1 MDPGSPLRFVR
12 DDGAPSLDPA
22 RQRERNSL
30 IASFFQWLNDAHGL
44 NFSVFYDAFDRSRFL
59 TGLWTTIYIC
69 IVSILASL
77 ALGLLGVW
85 LAGSNSRIGRLVV
98 RAYVQFFRNTPPLV
112 QLSFFYFAVASLL
125 PTVSDGFGG
134 QSPLVSG
141 TGWAII
147 AFSLFAGAFN
157 VEIFRAGIEAVPETT
172 IEAAE
177 SLGYTRLQL
186 YLHVVLPLAFRI
198 CLPAL
203 NNNLI
208 NLVKTTTLAYAIGVP
223 ELLYAASQ
231 IWSEMFNVREMM
243 NVLLVTYVALVAV
256 LVWIMGRWE
265 RAMRIPGYST

>member
-1 MDPGSPLRFVR
+1 MIAAFF
-12 DDGAPSLDPA
+12 
-22 RQRERNSL
+22 ER
-30 IASFFQWLNDAHGL
+30 LNETQGL
-44 NFSVFYDAFDRSRFL
+44 NFSVFYDAFDRGRFL
-59 TGLWTTIYIC
+59 TGLWTTSYIC
-69 IVSILASL
+69 VIAIAASL

-85 LAGSNSRIGRLVV
+85 MAGGNSRFARLLV
-98 RAYVQFFRNTPPLV
+98 RGYVQFFRNTPPLV

-134 QSPLVSG
+134 QSPLISG

-157 VEIFRAGIEAVPETT
+157 VEIFRAGIEAVPSTT
-172 IEAAE
+172 VEAAE

-186 YLHVVLPLAFRI
+186 YIHVVLPLAFRI

-231 IWSEMFNVREMM
+231 IWSESFNVREMM
-243 NVLLVTYVALVAV
+243 NVLLVTYVLLVAI
-256 LVWIMGRWE
+256 LVFVMGRWE
-265 RAMRIPGYST
+265 RAMRIPGYTT

>member
-1 MDPGSPLRFVR
+1 MSVEESPSQNAMIAAFF
-12 DDGAPSLDPA
+12 
-22 RQRERNSL
+22 ER
-30 IASFFQWLNDAHGL
+30 LNETQGL
-44 NFSVFYDAFDRSRFL
+44 NFSVFYDAFDRGRFL
-59 TGLWTTIYIC
+59 TGLWTTSYIC
-69 IVSILASL
+69 VIAIAASL

-85 LAGSNSRIGRLVV
+85 MAGGKSRFARLLV
-98 RAYVQFFRNTPPLV
+98 RGYVQFFRNTPPLV

-134 QSPLVSG
+134 QSPLISG

-157 VEIFRAGIEAVPETT
+157 VEIFRAGIEAVPSTT
-172 IEAAE
+172 VEAAE

-186 YLHVVLPLAFRI
+186 YVHVVLPLAFRI

-231 IWSEMFNVREMM
+231 IWSESFNVREMM
-243 NVLLVTYVALVAV
+243 NVLLVTYVLLVAI
-256 LVWIMGRWE
+256 LVFVMGRWE

>member
-1 MDPGSPLRFVR
+1 MIAAYF
-12 DDGAPSLDPA
+12 
-22 RQRERNSL
+22 ER
-30 IASFFQWLNDAHGL
+30 LNETKGL
-44 NFSVFYDAFDRSRFL
+44 NFSVFYDAFDQGRFL
-59 TGLWTTIYIC
+59 TGLWTTSYIC
-69 IVSILASL
+69 IVAIMASL

-85 LAGSNSRIGRLVV
+85 LAGSNSRFARILV
-98 RAYVQFFRNTPPLV
+98 RCYVQFFRNTPPLV
-112 QLSFFYFAVASLL
+112 QLSFFYFAVATLL

-134 QSPLVSG
+134 RSPLVSG

-157 VEIFRAGIEAVPETT
+157 VEIFRAGIEAVPSTT
-172 IEAAE
+172 VEAAE

-186 YLHVVLPLAFRI
+186 YIHVVFPLAFRI

-231 IWSEMFNVREMM
+231 IWSESFNVREMM
-243 NVLLVTYVALVAV
+243 NVLLVTYVLLVAV
-256 LVWIMGRWE
+256 LVFVMGRWE
-265 RAMRIPGYST
+265 KAMRIPGYST